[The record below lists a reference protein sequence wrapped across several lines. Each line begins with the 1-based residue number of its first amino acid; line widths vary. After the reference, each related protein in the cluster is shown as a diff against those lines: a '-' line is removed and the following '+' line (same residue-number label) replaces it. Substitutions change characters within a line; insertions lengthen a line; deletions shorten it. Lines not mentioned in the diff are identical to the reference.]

1 MSRQFRQRVTA
12 IALGGL
18 IFGAPMLVNGTA
30 SAERIPEG
38 ARQVTFAGGGM
49 LGISCQSKPEVESM
63 TVPAQSTIRVVNRTG
78 YAAKLMLGGDTKG
91 TLPDDSATD
100 VIFRRGTTAV
110 TLKPNCPLGDDAVP
124 MMVTAQPSA
133 PATLPDPQPAP
144 SSAGP
149 EPVSLSPA
157 GSDEPS
163 ASTLSGSVTPGERP
177 SRVKS
182 AASGPDVRRPATL
195 RTSAVAQAAT
205 AAVQTMP
212 HGGAAAASKAKAKVR
227 VPLSTPGSTTP
238 AFAGMPPGDERAVLT
253 GVPQIDLEPIDA
265 GPAAPGVTT
274 TEAAAAEPV
283 AAMRPMRDGGPIGL
297 LALIAAVCVV
307 GVGVAT
313 IRAIVSQ
320 RANRAITA

>member
-30 SAERIPEG
+30 SADRIPEG
-38 ARQVTFAGGGM
+38 ARQVTFAGGSM
-49 LGISCQSKPEVESM
+49 LGISCQSKPDVESM

-78 YAAKLMLGGDTKG
+78 YAAKLLLGGDTKG

-110 TLKPNCPLGDDAVP
+110 TLKPNCPLGDEAEP

-133 PATLPDPQPAP
+133 SAALPDPQPAP
-144 SSAGP
+144 STADP

-163 ASTLSGSVTPGERP
+163 ASTLSGSATPGERP
-177 SRVKS
+177 SRVNS
-182 AASGPDVRRPATL
+182 AASGPATRRPATM
-195 RTSAVAQAAT
+195 RSSAVAQAAT
-205 AAVQTMP
+205 AAVQAMP
-212 HGGAAAASKAKAKVR
+212 HGGAPTKTKIKGR
-227 VPLSTPGSTTP
+227 TPLSTAGSVTP
-238 AFAGMPPGDERAVLT
+238 AFAGMPPGDERAVLP
-253 GVPQIDLEPIDA
+253 GVPQIALDPIDA
-265 GPAAPGVTT
+265 APAAPGVTPA
-274 TEAAAAEPV
+274 EAAAAEPV
-283 AAMRPMRDGGPIGL
+283 AAMRPMSDGGPIGL
-297 LALIAAVCVV
+297 LALIAAVCVM
-307 GVGVAT
+307 GVGAAT

>member
-30 SAERIPEG
+30 NAERIPEG

-110 TLKPNCPLGDDAVP
+110 TLKPHCPLGDEAVP
-124 MMVTAQPSA
+124 MLVTAQPSA

-144 SSAGP
+144 SSAGS

-163 ASTLSGSVTPGERP
+163 ASTLSGSATPGERP

-182 AASGPDVRRPATL
+182 AASGPDVRRPATP

-212 HGGAAAASKAKAKVR
+212 HGGATPKAKIIKGR
-227 VPLSTPGSTTP
+227 TPLSTPGSVTP
-238 AFAGMPPGDERAVLT
+238 AFAGMPPGDERAVLP
-253 GVPQIDLEPIDA
+253 GVPQIDV
-265 GPAAPGVTT
+265 APSVTT

-307 GVGVAT
+307 GVGAAT

>member
-30 SAERIPEG
+30 NAERIPEG

-110 TLKPNCPLGDDAVP
+110 TLKPNCPLGDEAVP
-124 MMVTAQPSA
+124 MLVTAQPSA
-133 PATLPDPQPAP
+133 PAALPDPQPAP
-144 SSAGP
+144 SSPGP
-149 EPVSLSPA
+149 EPVSMSPA

-163 ASTLSGSVTPGERP
+163 SSTLSGSAMPGERP

-182 AASGPDVRRPATL
+182 AASGPDTRRPATL

-212 HGGAAAASKAKAKVR
+212 HGGAATPKTKIKSR
-227 VPLSTPGSTTP
+227 TPLSTPGSVTP
-238 AFAGMPPGDERAVLT
+238 AFAGMPPGDERAVLP

-265 GPAAPGVTT
+265 APSVPT

-307 GVGVAT
+307 GVGAAT

>member
-12 IALGGL
+12 LALGGL

-30 SAERIPEG
+30 NADRIPEG

-49 LGISCQSKPEVESM
+49 LGISCRSKPDVESM

-78 YAAKLMLGGDTKG
+78 YAAKLLLGGDTKG

-110 TLKPNCPLGDDAVP
+110 TLKPNCPLGDEAVP
-124 MMVTAQPSA
+124 MLVTASPSA

-144 SSAGP
+144 SSADP
-149 EPVSLSPA
+149 EPVSMAPS
-157 GSDEPS
+157 GSNEPS
-163 ASTLSGSVTPGERP
+163 TTMMSDSAAPGQRP

-182 AASGPDVRRPATL
+182 AASGPGPRRPATM

-205 AAVQTMP
+205 AAVQSMP
-212 HGGAAAASKAKAKVR
+212 HGGAATKPKIKGKA
-227 VPLSTPGSTTP
+227 LSRTAGSANP
-238 AFAGMPPGDERAVLT
+238 AFSGMPPGDERALLP
-253 GVPQIDLEPIDA
+253 GVPQISLDPVEA
-265 GPAAPGVTT
+265 APAAPSVTT
-274 TEAAAAEPV
+274 ADVAAAEPV
-283 AAMRPMRDGGPIGL
+283 AAMRPMSDGGPIGL
-297 LALIAAVCVV
+297 LALIAAVCVL
-307 GVGVAT
+307 GVGAAT

-320 RANRAITA
+320 RANRAIAA